1 MFVIIPVFDS
11 GVAVI
16 DPRIQ
21 TKAFNAEQAMT
32 RDTVPVNVS
41 LRQTRAT
48 PIKRQTKR
56 VV

>member
-32 RDTVPVNVS
+32 RDTVPVNIS